1 LLRSDKLVELVV
13 DSFFPRRC
21 VGCGRL
27 GGFLCPECL
36 GKLSRLLPPLCPN
49 CGRPQ
54 ASGII
59 CPDCWQR
66 QTEID
71 GIRSLFRFDDIIRK
85 AIHQLKYRNLKA
97 ISPCLAE
104 LLADYLISNPLPG
117 EALMC
122 VPLHTR
128 RLRERGYNQSNL
140 LARRLGERIDLPVI
154 ENCLIRVKQTQPQVR
169 AADVEER
176 RRNVADAFM
185 CRDER
190 VNGRQIILID
200 DVCTSGATLESCAVA
215 LKNKGA
221 TSVWGLTLAREIYN

>member
-1 LLRSDKLVELVV
+1 LLRSGKLVELVV

-36 GKLSRLLPPLCPN
+36 GKLPRLSPPLCPN

-54 ASGII
+54 ASGIV

-71 GIRSLFRFDDIIRK
+71 GIRSLFRFDEIIRK

-97 ISPCLAE
+97 ISPGLAE
-104 LLADYLISNPLPG
+104 LLADYLRSNPLPG
-117 EALMC
+117 EVLIC
-122 VPLHTR
+122 VPLHSR

-140 LARRLGERIDLPVI
+140 LARELGERIDLPVI
-154 ENCLIRVKQTQPQVR
+154 DNCLIRVKQAQPQVR
-169 AADVEER
+169 AVDVEER
-176 RRNVADAFM
+176 RRNVADAFV

-190 VNGRQIILID
+190 VSGRQIILVD